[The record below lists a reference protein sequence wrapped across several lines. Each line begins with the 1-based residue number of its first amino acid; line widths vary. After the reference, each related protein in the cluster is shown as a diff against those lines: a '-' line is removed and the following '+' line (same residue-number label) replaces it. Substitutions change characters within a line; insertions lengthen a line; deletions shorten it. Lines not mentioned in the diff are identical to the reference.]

1 MGLLSSRDEVVA
13 IYLKANLL
21 RNWIALLCSQWQGWS
36 LLLLFPMQEQS
47 YLPSSSERKRAITA
61 YLLIGLFFFSGKED
75 LTVYEY
81 FHYKQAIGRYMST
94 MTLLLFQLML
104 VWIPVLKWLPFFFVL
119 VNLVILL
126 IMVFKAWKGKYTHN
140 LLQEK
145 RWKMFYADL
154 GGRILGIFDIKK
166 RVYWD
171 ISSDNSMDFWETNDL
186 SDASKEL

>member
-1 MGLLSSRDEVVA
+1 MFSWMVRSKMKDVNTLFFA
-13 IYLKANLL
+13 IAQKDRRFMRTHLF
-21 RNWIALLCSQWQGWS
+21 
-36 LLLLFPMQEQS
+36 LLFPMQEQL

-61 YLLIGLFFFSGKED
+61 YLLVGLLFFSSKEE

-81 FHYKQAIGRYMST
+81 FHYKQAIGWYMST

-104 VWIPVLKWLPFFFVL
+104 VWIPLVKWLPFFFVL
-119 VNLVILL
+119 INLVILL
-126 IMVFKAWKGKYTHN
+126 VMVFKAWKGEYAYN

-154 GGRILGIFDIKK
+154 GGWILTIFDIKK

-171 ISSDNSMDFWETNDL
+171 ISSDSSMEFSEANHL
-186 SDASKEL
+186 SEDSKEFQ

>member
-1 MGLLSSRDEVVA
+1 
-13 IYLKANLL
+13 
-21 RNWIALLCSQWQGWS
+21 
-36 LLLLFPMQEQS
+36 MQEQA

-94 MTLLLFQLML
+94 MALLLLQLLL
-104 VWIPVLKWLPFFFVL
+104 VWIPVLKRLPFLFVL
-119 VNLVILL
+119 ANLIILL
-126 IMVFKAWKGKYTHN
+126 IIVFKAWKGEYAHN

-154 GGRILGIFDIKK
+154 GGWILGIFDIKK
-166 RVYWD
+166 RVYGD
-171 ISSDNSMDFWETNDL
+171 ISLDSGGEIPTLNPDEKTD
-186 SDASKEL
+186 